1 MIQRIPGYYVS
12 DECVQITFSFYS
24 NISLFDENVRK
35 NGVLCH
41 YNLNDDSQNINK
53 YLLDVRKSVFPYS
66 NIPMYKGLFGK
77 YYVNVLF
84 EYNKHYLGIIDG
96 SIRDFY
102 VVKDND
108 SALLMERK
116 LTIPIFVNGDILAK
130 DGIIKILNSY
140 SKNIIFDKNGRIYY
154 FGNKHFNDFDNF
166 IDCGGGL
173 VFDKGEERT
182 SVRVIKIKKDIGLD
196 DYIYKE
202 YDISLN
208 YYTKEELKYFSS
220 KIKYIN
226 DVCVNPLFNPNINKK
241 EINENRKLIR
251 SLRNK

>member
-1 MIQRIPGYYVS
+1 MRFDFERANNYEYVVKKGDTLYTIAKMYDVTVDQLLKANGLTSALIYPNQVLIIPLNTNG
-12 DECVQITFSFYS
+12 
-24 NISLFDENVRK
+24 NIYFVE
-35 NGVLCH
+35 
-41 YNLNDDSQNINK
+41 
-53 YLLDVRKSVFPYS
+53 
-66 NIPMYKGLFGK
+66 
-77 YYVNVLF
+77 
-84 EYNKHYLGIIDG
+84 
-96 SIRDFY
+96 Y

-220 KIKYIN
+220 KIKYSN